1 MEPPSGGLPLLDGV
15 RVLIV
20 DDHADARYAMCA
32 MLKLDGATVTAVA
45 SAREAFDTLQ
55 HERPDVLVSDLS
67 MPEEDGYWLIA
78 NVRALSASSGGATP
92 AAAVTGHNT
101 AEDRARVLRAGF
113 QFHVPKPVDPNQ
125 LVGIVAVLALKE

>member
-1 MEPPSGGLPLLDGV
+1 
-15 RVLIV
+15 
-20 DDHADARYAMCA
+20 MCA